1 MVKNFIGGALLA
13 GFVMFLI
20 MMASMEDWY
29 KTGHIDA
36 LTGKI
41 KYNLVTKPDSTK
53 VWERIKK

>member
-1 MVKNFIGGALLA
+1 MKNFIGGALLA

-20 MMASMEDWY
+20 TMASMEGWY